1 MPQPTSA
8 PCPTLDQ
15 LPPGQMAVVRHVGSD
30 LLDLARLKVM
40 GLCEGQT
47 VKVMRAGER
56 MIVCCCGTRIGMSR
70 HLARQITL
78 RPESEPCATCPTPPA
93 IAAPIEAQK

>member
-1 MPQPTSA
+1 MSISPSA
-8 PCPTLDQ
+8 NPFTLDR
-15 LPPGQMAVVRHVGSD
+15 LPVGQMATVRHVGSD
-30 LLDLARLKVM
+30 LLDLERLKVM

-70 HLARQITL
+70 HLAQQITL
-78 RPESEPCATCPTPPA
+78 EPEPETCASCPTKTSP
-93 IAAPIEAQK
+93 EAQ